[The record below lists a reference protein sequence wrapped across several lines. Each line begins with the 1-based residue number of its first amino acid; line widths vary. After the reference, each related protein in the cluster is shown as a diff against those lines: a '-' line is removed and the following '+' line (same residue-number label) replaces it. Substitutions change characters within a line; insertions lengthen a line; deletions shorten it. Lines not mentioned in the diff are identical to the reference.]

1 MVLDDRC
8 LLGSKAMESIHEALA
23 DLALLLVGL
32 DTAGVVLASVRHHE
46 NLVRAMLT
54 GKKRAP
60 EPGDIA

>member
-1 MVLDDRC
+1 MPEV
-8 LLGSKAMESIHEALA
+8 LA

-32 DTAGVVLASVRHHE
+32 HIVGVVLASARHHE
-46 NLVRAMLT
+46 NLVRSMLT